1 LTEFLQHVVNG
12 VSLGTIYALIAL
24 GYTMVYGVLKLINF
38 AHGDVYMA
46 SAFAGFYIATALGVR
61 DDPTWGKAVVVFV
74 GSMALAG
81 ALGWAIERF
90 AYRPLRNRPRLAA
103 LITAIGISFL
113 LEYGFQ
119 LPGLQAQGRTFT
131 EMVRGWGLAVPA
143 WLDAAVGMLPA
154 DFPPGPTPRFF
165 PEPFVRVDWTILG
178 GVHVSNYDLV
188 SFLVA
193 VAFMIGLQW
202 IVYRTRFGTAMRAV
216 SFDPKV
222 AGLMGIPVNRVI
234 SLTFVLGSV
243 LAAVAALLVAG
254 SRPRID
260 PIMGLMPGLK
270 AFVAAVFGGIG
281 NVPGA
286 MVGGILLG
294 LAEEMV
300 AGYTVSSFRDG
311 IAFALLILVLL
322 FRPEGLLGRVTVEKV

>member
-1 LTEFLQHVVNG
+1 MSDLIQHLING
-12 VSLGTIYALIAL
+12 LAAGTIYALVAL

-38 AHGDVYMA
+38 AHGDVMMVGVYLGYVTAFQLGREARTTLWGVLLVFLVAMA
-46 SAFAGFYIATALGVR
+46 ACALLGFV
-61 DDPTWGKAVVVFV
+61 
-74 GSMALAG
+74 
-81 ALGWAIERF
+81 IERF
-90 AYRPLRNRPRLAA
+90 AYRPLRNRPRLAT

-119 LPGLQAQGRTFT
+119 LPSLQSQGRTF
-131 EMVRGWGLAVPA
+131 EEVLRGWGWGVPG
-143 WLDAAVGMLPA
+143 WLDTLVGALPST
-154 DFPPGPTPRFF
+154 FPPGPTPRFF
-165 PEPFVRVDWTILG
+165 PEPFTRVDWTVLG
-178 GVHVSNYDLV
+178 GVHVSNYDVV

-193 VAFMIGLQW
+193 VAFMLGLQW

-216 SFDPKV
+216 SFDPRV

-234 SLTFVLGSV
+234 SATFVLGSV

-286 MVGGILLG
+286 MLGGIVLG

-311 IAFALLILVLL
+311 IAFAMLILVLL